1 MNKEKVNYRM
11 TGKENRRA
19 LRSGICSLRKGNA
32 CPLHVNLLREPFSL
46 LTLLLSLLFLLSG
59 CLAEDISDEKKEAP
73 MGILRFEL
81 SADGPNRADTRSTID
96 ENTVNDI
103 HLLVY
108 NADGV
113 LTGHQ
118 YFSPTAS
125 PASLQMTVRAG
136 SGYTVYGIANT
147 GNSGLF
153 SSSAVATKA
162 GLEAQTTALL
172 SSYDDVGN
180 GSYLLMSGS
189 ETNVTV
195 STSSSTCSLSLK
207 RLVAK
212 VTLNVSIADG
222 SGIIIT
228 NYTVHDLPSKAYYV
242 ARPTSTEDDSSD
254 AGNAIAG
261 DDAMSTT
268 SNWISSSTVA
278 LTAGTTTTFYMYENR
293 RGVNTAIAVGDDHQK
308 DKNVVNAPTH
318 ASYVEINGMKNNV
331 NVTWRV
337 YLGANN
343 SNNFNIKRNYQY
355 TYNITLNATGVAD
368 LRVDIA
374 VNAINLSEAGKANC
388 YLAAADNQWYSFDG
402 TVRGNGNTMDYVALQ
417 YPSDNISL
425 FPSPIDGA
433 TTAVDI
439 PKERVMDAVVVWQT
453 SQGLIDWVIWDAS
466 TGLVKF
472 KTGTSKGNALI
483 AVRDASQ
490 NILWSWHIWRT
501 AGISLQNLSTT
512 AIEVSTNVEG
522 YSWYTET
529 GKKNRTIK
537 IMDRNLGALST
548 DVAGNI
554 GAGSLFYQFGRKDP
568 FPGAKDWS
576 NTEPTLY
583 NGSNT
588 SYSVAKAEGNQ
599 ATMGISAQ
607 TSIGYTIKNPG
618 TFVGFSGSSGYNWIY
633 NAPLNSDNWKVSN
646 CLWGDNN
653 LSNNVVDPYPWGT
666 VNETGK
672 KTIYDPCPAGWRV
685 APSDTW
691 TGVKKTSATAWNE
704 KDDYAYFSSSSNG
717 YTFYFNNDTSKSTFC
732 PLSGCRY
739 GSDGSL
745 YYVNLTGYVWYSS
758 HESSNSVNGAQL
770 GFGSSRVYIGNN
782 IISRAFSLPV
792 RCVQE

>member
-1 MNKEKVNYRM
+1 MNKEKVKYRM

-242 ARPTSTEDDSSD
+242 ARPTSCLLY
-254 AGNAIAG
+254 
-261 DDAMSTT
+261 T
-268 SNWISSSTVA
+268 S
-278 LTAGTTTTFYMYENR
+278 
-293 RGVNTAIAVGDDHQK
+293 
-308 DKNVVNAPTH
+308 
-318 ASYVEINGMKNNV
+318 
-331 NVTWRV
+331 
-337 YLGANN
+337 
-343 SNNFNIKRNYQY
+343 
-355 TYNITLNATGVAD
+355 
-368 LRVDIA
+368 
-374 VNAINLSEAGKANC
+374 
-388 YLAAADNQWYSFDG
+388 
-402 TVRGNGNTMDYVALQ
+402 
-417 YPSDNISL
+417 
-425 FPSPIDGA
+425 PSP
-433 TTAVDI
+433 
-439 PKERVMDAVVVWQT
+439 
-453 SQGLIDWVIWDAS
+453 
-466 TGLVKF
+466 
-472 KTGTSKGNALI
+472 
-483 AVRDASQ
+483 RD
-490 NILWSWHIWRT
+490 
-501 AGISLQNLSTT
+501 
-512 AIEVSTNVEG
+512 
-522 YSWYTET
+522 
-529 GKKNRTIK
+529 
-537 IMDRNLGALST
+537 
-548 DVAGNI
+548 
-554 GAGSLFYQFGRKDP
+554 
-568 FPGAKDWS
+568 
-576 NTEPTLY
+576 
-583 NGSNT
+583 
-588 SYSVAKAEGNQ
+588 
-599 ATMGISAQ
+599 
-607 TSIGYTIKNPG
+607 
-618 TFVGFSGSSGYNWIY
+618 
-633 NAPLNSDNWKVSN
+633 
-646 CLWGDNN
+646 
-653 LSNNVVDPYPWGT
+653 
-666 VNETGK
+666 
-672 KTIYDPCPAGWRV
+672 
-685 APSDTW
+685 
-691 TGVKKTSATAWNE
+691 
-704 KDDYAYFSSSSNG
+704 
-717 YTFYFNNDTSKSTFC
+717 
-732 PLSGCRY
+732 
-739 GSDGSL
+739 
-745 YYVNLTGYVWYSS
+745 
-758 HESSNSVNGAQL
+758 
-770 GFGSSRVYIGNN
+770 
-782 IISRAFSLPV
+782 
-792 RCVQE
+792 